1 MKNLIARLSIR
12 FRLLMGFWIL
22 GTFLLGVLAV
32 SWWTLNHVQSN
43 AQLIIDMYEPQ
54 VDRMTRVELLMVK
67 ISLEARHAI
76 LSADDPAELKAAV
89 QRIAHDRHRLVNLV
103 LSLIHI

>member
-1 MKNLIARLSIR
+1 MKNLFSRLSIR
-12 FRLLMGFWIL
+12 FRLLLGFWLL
-22 GTFLLGVLAV
+22 GSLLLGVVAV

-43 AQLIIDMYEPQ
+43 AEQIIDMYEPQ

-76 LSADDPAELKAAV
+76 LSANRGQFVHIDWPGHHEKDP
-89 QRIAHDRHRLVNLV
+89 RSR
-103 LSLIHI
+103 